1 MWWSSIL
8 VAASVAA
15 QTVPVETISM
25 PVALGRLEI
34 PDEIA
39 PALMPYMACQ
49 MRAAGAP
56 IIKPG
61 QPVPQDQQP
70 TGEDCTSVRQTAARN
85 ALVMLDR
92 RSIEPIGGRQAFVAK
107 ALDNIDAFQAQ
118 MNWLSSHPSGPK
130 VPNAPNQ

>member
-1 MWWSSIL
+1 MSWSLIL
-8 VAASVAA
+8 AAASAAA
-15 QTVPVETISM
+15 QPTPAATISM

-61 QPVPQDQQP
+61 QPVPMGQQP
-70 TGEDCTSVRQTAARN
+70 TGEDCTKVRETAARN
-85 ALVMLDR
+85 AMTLLDR
-92 RSIEPIGGRQAFVAK
+92 QHVDPPGGRQAFVAK
-107 ALDNIDAFQAQ
+107 ALDDIDTFHVQ
-118 MNWLSSHPSGPK
+118 MTALSSQGSGPK
-130 VPNAPNQ
+130 VPNAPNH